1 MRKNEMIHRE
11 DVFIDVTA
19 SFLAWLSD
27 DLERFLK
34 QREDKPDLV
43 IQKLGLI
50 EERKQLLR
58 NF

>member
-1 MRKNEMIHRE
+1 MIHRE

-34 QREDKPDLV
+34 QREDKPDV
-43 IQKLGLI
+43 VFK
-50 EERKQLLR
+50 
-58 NF
+58 NWV